1 MKTVRTYGLTHL
13 TSGMLFLIISGCIVD
28 HPSAV
33 NSGNIDGSGAGTNP
47 PPATPPTT
55 SSGSVQLT
63 LGAPS
68 RNTDGSPVTDL
79 VAFKIYYGTSS
90 GEYSNEIYLDNPGI
104 STYVVQNLSSNIY
117 FFAATAIN
125 GSNVESDLSN
135 EIQRTVN

>member
-1 MKTVRTYGLTHL
+1 MKTVRTYGLTCL
-13 TSGMLFLIISGCIVD
+13 TSGMLFLMISGCIVD
-28 HPSAV
+28 SSSTAD
-33 NSGNIDGSGAGTNP
+33 SGTNQPPTTP
-47 PPATPPTT
+47 PPA
-55 SSGSVQLT
+55 SSGSAQLT

-68 RNTDGSPVTDL
+68 RNTDGSLVTDL

-104 STYVVQNLSSNIY
+104 STYVVQNLSPNTY